1 MRIRSRSRSAPSRDR
16 ARIDQDLERLG
27 VSEVL
32 REALG
37 RRLEALSPTLSDEAY
52 EAALAG
58 VAAAQDVHQL
68 ATESFE
74 RTLRDYQEI
83 QRLLGAFGG
92 EMKKLDEALRVL
104 STYVQRMRSRPPA
117 SPPSE
122 TVH

>member
-1 MRIRSRSRSAPSRDR
+1 MRLPSRSRSKKPRDR
-16 ARIDQDLERLG
+16 ARIERDLARLG

-32 REALG
+32 REPLG
-37 RRLEALSPTLSDEAY
+37 RRLEALAPALSDEAY

-58 VAAAQDVHQL
+58 AAAAQEVHQL
-68 ATESFE
+68 TEESFQ

-104 STYVQRMRSRPPA
+104 STYVQRMRAPAPVPPRPD
-117 SPPSE
+117 